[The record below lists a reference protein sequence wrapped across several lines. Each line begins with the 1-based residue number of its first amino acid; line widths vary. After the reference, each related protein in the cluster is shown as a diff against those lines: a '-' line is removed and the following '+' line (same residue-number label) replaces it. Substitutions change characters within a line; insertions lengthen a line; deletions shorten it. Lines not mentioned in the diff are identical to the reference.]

1 MTAGGRVVV
10 PAALRKALGLDVGD
24 EVLMRLEN
32 NEVRFYTRAEAIRQ
46 AQAMVQR
53 YVPEGV
59 SLVDELLEERRREV
73 EREERQ
79 AAASSKRRKASG

>member
-32 NEVRFYTRAEAIRQ
+32 NEVRFYTRAEAIRR
-46 AQAMVQR
+46 AQEMVQQ

-59 SLVDELLEERRREV
+59 SLVDGLLEERRREV